1 MGRPKLRIVLAF
13 ALVAV
18 PMCAGLWVQERLH
31 ARREAAA
38 AIRTGMDRP
47 EVVGLLGAFYDD
59 CRPGEYAN
67 VDATLSKM
75 ENRDAI
81 SRVAHWRLAFSH
93 DQLWVGFGDDGKV
106 VSLLM
111 E

>member
-1 MGRPKLRIVLAF
+1 M
-13 ALVAV
+13 
-18 PMCAGLWVQERLH
+18 
-31 ARREAAA
+31 RREAAA
-38 AIRTGMDRP
+38 AVRTGMDRP
-47 EVVGLLGAFYDD
+47 DVVGLLGAFYDD

-81 SRVAHWRLAFSH
+81 SRVAHWRIAFPRTL
-93 DQLWVGFGDDGKV
+93 LWVGFGDHGKV